1 MRNSL
6 IWKRHSF
13 ASSTTTL
20 PAVHTRHKAKYLLG
34 LFCCSDTLQT
44 TIKGALKASSR
55 AGKMWINLYRTHIIC
70 WHDIETRRESLK
82 PSTRLSLALAGTLLG
97 GCWMLTFNISL
108 LLMLFC
114 VEPSGCF
121 NAFWSSAGR
130 FFFNFFGLE
139 TMTKNS
145 TRARASKMLELSP
158 DCGEIQYDF
167 SPALSLFRLVWV
179 GEEGKN
185 AELFKLILIFAGL
198 SLVSCLE
205 QRDGFYCFKHLWCM
219 MNYNM
224 MEIAAVS
231 SPVRWKLC
239 ISAICCK
246 TGSIS
251 GPTRWDSFMHFM

>member
-1 MRNSL
+1 
-6 IWKRHSF
+6 
-13 ASSTTTL
+13 
-20 PAVHTRHKAKYLLG
+20 
-34 LFCCSDTLQT
+34 
-44 TIKGALKASSR
+44 
-55 AGKMWINLYRTHIIC
+55 
-70 WHDIETRRESLK
+70 
-82 PSTRLSLALAGTLLG
+82 
-97 GCWMLTFNISL
+97 
-108 LLMLFC
+108 
-114 VEPSGCF
+114 
-121 NAFWSSAGR
+121 
-130 FFFNFFGLE
+130 
-139 TMTKNS
+139 MTKNS

-158 DCGEIQYDF
+158 DWRNSIRF
-167 SPALSLFRLVWV
+167 FPSTLTLPPRLSR
-179 GEEGKN
+179 GRGKN

-251 GPTRWDSFMHFM
+251 GPLVGILLCILCKSMFAIFCAPIKKSNVYCLSPSRHSPSFFLLFSSAATRQMNFR